1 MKTNVTSA
9 PTFSIF
15 RCSNDV
21 DFCFI
26 LSATSLFANKL
37 PCLWWLYFIFSTRSS
52 CRAQEATTCLW
63 VIVVWEHLP
72 GNLFDILLPFVLR
85 GTYFKM
91 HILQRHLV
99 LWPKQNASNKDRRTT
114 KTNLVSQQIYWINTG
129 VCWRHLLSTF
139 LYYLNDQILTVWMN
153 NQAPKLLCHGWVIG
167 IPERVTWFHLWHA
180 ELAEFSFNLGSWS
193 FEQHCVQ
200 TNIGDKTIH
209 PFGKPMDSSGASY
222 MQSAGVCF
230 RQHILWEVYSKTI
243 SEFGASAIWA
253 ASSSIDIGPN
263 CSKFSLLC
271 EYQQECR
278 GCPAEV
284 SKCIAS
290 ASRDIFDS
298 WGTSKMFKFFGG
310 DWSCSRGELRGQCYG
325 ASCTCVIIIVEEETG
340 FFVVKKV
347 EIIAGFF

>member
-114 KTNLVSQQIYWINTG
+114 KTNLVSQQIYWINIG

-139 LYYLNDQILTVWMN
+139 LYYLNDQNLTVWMN

-222 MQSAGVCF
+222 MQLAGVCF
-230 RQHILWEVYSKTI
+230 RQHILWEVHSKTI

-253 ASSSIDIGPN
+253 ASSSIVQLTLDQIAQSFRCFANTSRSAEDALPRCPN
-263 CSKFSLLC
+263 ALIQQAETYLIREVLRRCSSSL
-271 EYQQECR
+271 
-278 GCPAEV
+278 GATDPAAGE
-284 SKCIAS
+284 SYAAS
-290 ASRDIFDS
+290 AMVQVAPVSSSSSKKRRVSLSSRR
-298 WGTSKMFKFFGG
+298 
-310 DWSCSRGELRGQCYG
+310 SR
-325 ASCTCVIIIVEEETG
+325 
-340 FFVVKKV
+340 
-347 EIIAGFF
+347 